1 MRKSTAA
8 ILFASILFI
17 DAMTAPALYAE
28 GSQASSGSMMGGGH
42 KGGSRMMSHC
52 GGMMQ
57 SDSGSGRPNDQ
68 WRDGRSPTPD
78 DHN

>member
-1 MRKSTAA
+1 MRKSTAT
-8 ILFASILFI
+8 ISFVSILFI
-17 DAMTAPALYAE
+17 GAMTAPALYAE

-42 KGGSRMMSHC
+42 TKGHC
-52 GGMMQ
+52 GSMMQ
-57 SDSGSGRPNDQ
+57 SDSRSGRPNDQ